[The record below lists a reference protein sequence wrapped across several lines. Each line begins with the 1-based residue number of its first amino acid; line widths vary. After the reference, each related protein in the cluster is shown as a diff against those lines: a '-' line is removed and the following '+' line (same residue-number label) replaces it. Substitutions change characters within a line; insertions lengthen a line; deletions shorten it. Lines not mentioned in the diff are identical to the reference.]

1 MYISSSCS
9 SYIIRIYVC
18 THALDCTHIWY
29 VLLVSCNTIEVVA
42 TLHGVRSAI
51 DYDGVPDTCNANIL
65 LQVGGMAKL
74 AQTF

>member
-1 MYISSSCS
+1 MYACARL
-9 SYIIRIYVC
+9 YPYMVC
-18 THALDCTHIWY
+18 I
-29 VLLVSCNTIEVVA
+29 VSCNTIEVVA

-51 DYDGVPDTCNANIL
+51 DYDGVADTCNANIL